1 MACCTAHKRK
11 RLLKQIKGFLRSMF
25 LNIKSGF
32 KNVSHKEYIERYNIC
47 KGCWHFDRK
56 KIKCKDCGCYIKV
69 KARLKI
75 EDCPQGYWR
84 KLDEHTN

>member
-1 MACCTAHKRK
+1 M
-11 RLLKQIKGFLRSMF
+11 Q
-25 LNIKSGF
+25 
-32 KNVSHKEYIERYNIC
+32 
-47 KGCWHFDRK
+47 GCWHFDRK

-84 KLDEHTN
+84 KLDVHTN